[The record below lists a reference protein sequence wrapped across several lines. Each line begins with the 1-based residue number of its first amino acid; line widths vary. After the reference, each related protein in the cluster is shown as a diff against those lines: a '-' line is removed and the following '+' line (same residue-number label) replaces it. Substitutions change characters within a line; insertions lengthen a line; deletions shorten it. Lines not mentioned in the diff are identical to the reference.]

1 MGRAAGRKNEFCD
14 LTIRND
20 AIPRL
25 SERIDAENTNT
36 TKWQGKGTHTKL
48 VSKTHFMAGKEDDNR
63 YFANNVGIGDISIY
77 TASSTHHTLP
87 TSQP

>member
-1 MGRAAGRKNEFCD
+1 MGRAAGRNNEFCD

-36 TKWQGKGTHTKL
+36 TKWQGKGTNT
-48 VSKTHFMAGKEDDNR
+48 NW
-63 YFANNVGIGDISIY
+63 
-77 TASSTHHTLP
+77 
-87 TSQP
+87 